1 MFKNFINLFKE
12 EEDPTPDLIVEKR
25 RQEKVSSKV
34 QPVRVEPQQ
43 KTKTLVPEDLVV
55 EKSEKT
61 GVDKKA
67 NFDLKSQFVKDD
79 KPKVEE
85 YKMTQVISPIYGKCN
100 GNQTD
105 DHKDEVKKKKIKA
118 PKEDGLINVFSPFYV
133 PVEEEEEPVQKV
145 EPKDIIPDLSK
156 KVDQIKVASEAMAQ
170 PEPVEIKDES
180 VEDNIRNIA
189 KMIDDTDADLK
200 IIEERTG
207 EFRLDFKE
215 SKKDTTSVT
224 EEIKDDTSL
233 EELMNLYDK
242 FKN

>member
-1 MFKNFINLFKE
+1 MFKNFLNLFRE
-12 EEDPTPDLIVEKR
+12 EEEPTPDLIVEKR

-34 QPVRVEPQQ
+34 QPAIVEVQQ
-43 KTKTLVPEDLVV
+43 KSKSIVPEDLTISKREKQPV
-55 EKSEKT
+55 EK
-61 GVDKKA
+61 KA
-67 NFDLKSQFVKDD
+67 ALDVKPQFSKEE

-85 YKMTQVISPIYGKCN
+85 YKMTQVISPIFGKSN
-100 GNQTD
+100 TD
-105 DHKDEVKKKKIKA
+105 GTADHKDDVKKKKVKA

-133 PVEEEEEPVQKV
+133 TVEEDEAEPISQT
-145 EPKDIIPDLSK
+145 KDMIPDLSK
-156 KVDQIKVASEAMAQ
+156 KVDEIKVASEAMGQ
-170 PEPVEIKDES
+170 PEQLEIKDET
-180 VEDNIRNIA
+180 VAQNIRNIA
-189 KMIDDTDADLK
+189 KIIDDTDADLK

-215 SKKDTTSVT
+215 SKTDTRSVT

>member
-1 MFKNFINLFKE
+1 MFKSFINLFKE

-25 RQEKVSSKV
+25 RQEKVTSKV
-34 QPVRVEPQQ
+34 QPVSVEPQQ
-43 KTKTLVPEDLVV
+43 KAKTLVPEDLVV
-55 EKSEKT
+55 DKPEKA
-61 GVDKKA
+61 GANKKA
-67 NFDLKSQFVKDD
+67 DFDLKNQFTKED

-100 GNQTD
+100 GSQSD

-133 PVEEEEEPVQKV
+133 PVEEEEPEPKA

-215 SKKDTTSVT
+215 SKKDAPSVT